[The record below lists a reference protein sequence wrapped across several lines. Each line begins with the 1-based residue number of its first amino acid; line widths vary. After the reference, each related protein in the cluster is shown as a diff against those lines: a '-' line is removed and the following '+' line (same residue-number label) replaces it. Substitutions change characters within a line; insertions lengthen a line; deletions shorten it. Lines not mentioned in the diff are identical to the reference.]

1 MDKVFGA
8 LAAVYLV
15 LGIGALF
22 MIDFPANIV
31 CALVTV
37 IFCGVALTR
46 GRHWYIVQKELK
58 RTRSL
63 YG

>member
-15 LGIGALF
+15 LGIGVLF
-22 MIDFPANIV
+22 MIDFPTNIV

-37 IFCGVALTR
+37 IFCGNEQTL
-46 GRHWYIVQKELK
+46 GRHRYIVQKELK